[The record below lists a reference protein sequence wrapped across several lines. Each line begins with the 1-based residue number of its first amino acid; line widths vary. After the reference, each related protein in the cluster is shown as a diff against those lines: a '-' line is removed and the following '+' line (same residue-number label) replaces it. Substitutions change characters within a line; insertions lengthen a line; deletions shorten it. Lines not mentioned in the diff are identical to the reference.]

1 MVNRLAEVAVGSN
14 NFYSLQA
21 SQHGS
26 KDKNVIFFASGNI
39 SMNIFLPKTG
49 YEQGNPSNITCILVN

>member
-1 MVNRLAEVAVGSN
+1 M
-14 NFYSLQA
+14 QA
-21 SQHGS
+21 PQHGS

-49 YEQGNPSNITCILVN
+49 YQQGNPSNIPKILGKVTDLSVKKKNHHTT